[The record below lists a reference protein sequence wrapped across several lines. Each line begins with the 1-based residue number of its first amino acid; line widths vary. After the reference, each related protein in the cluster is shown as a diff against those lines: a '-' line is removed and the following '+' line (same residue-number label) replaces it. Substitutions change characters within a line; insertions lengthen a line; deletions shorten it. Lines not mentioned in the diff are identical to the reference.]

1 MVAIQSTSSARI
13 RLTATVSPVLCAS
26 RWSRE
31 RSELSVA
38 RMAEKKSA
46 LHQTLVSIE
55 SDAGMPYLRISHVD
69 G

>member
-1 MVAIQSTSSARI
+1 MI
-13 RLTATVSPVLCAS
+13 VSFLACAS

-31 RSELSVA
+31 RSALSVA

-55 SDAGMPYLRISHVD
+55 SDAVMPYLRSSQVE
-69 G
+69 GYP

>member
-1 MVAIQSTSSARI
+1 MIVSSLAW
-13 RLTATVSPVLCAS
+13 AS

-31 RSELSVA
+31 RSALSVA

-46 LHQTLVSIE
+46 LHQTLVSID
-55 SDAGMPYLRISHVD
+55 SDAGMPYLRISQVD